1 MFNLLLKV
9 FIKNPKDTKDP
20 KVRSMYGLL
29 CSYISIFLNFIL
41 FIIKLIIGLI
51 LKSVSI
57 TADSFNNLSDSAS
70 SIINLIAFKFSLKPP
85 DKEHPLGHGRYE
97 YISSLIISFLIIFV
111 GISFIKSSFEK
122 ILSKETTSFNWI
134 LFFILIISIFIKIWI
149 GFLNLKISK
158 KINSQSLKATSV
170 DALYDALIT
179 TVLSVS
185 ILLSNFTNLSLDGY
199 AGIIISS
206 FIIYSG
212 IKLIKETLNPLL
224 GEAPSEDFVQNL
236 KSNILKHENILGLHD
251 LIVHNYGPNRTL
263 ASIHAE
269 VPSNLSL
276 IDVHILIDKIEKQI
290 EQDMGIHLVIHMDPI
305 DIHNQESLEI
315 FKNIKTLIK
324 KNIYEVNNIVDFR
337 ILNTNGK
344 NTIFFEIKLK
354 NEFYDKVDFDNI
366 LKSSTDLINKN
377 YPDFD
382 CKIFKNNTFN

>member
-57 TADSFNNLSDSAS
+57 TADAFNNLSDSAS

-122 ILSKETTSFNWI
+122 ILSKETTSFNWV

-179 TVLSVS
+179 TVLSIS

-236 KSNILKHENILGLHD
+236 KNNILKHENILGLHD

>member
-1 MFNLLLKV
+1 MFNLLLKI
-9 FIKNPKDTKDP
+9 FIKNPNDTKDP

-41 FIIKLIIGLI
+41 FMTKLIIGLI

-57 TADSFNNLSDSAS
+57 TADAFNNLSDSAS
-70 SIINLIAFKFSLKPP
+70 SVINLIAFKFSLKPP

-179 TVLSVS
+179 TVLSIS

-324 KNIYEVNNIVDFR
+324 ENIHEVNNIVDFR

>member
-57 TADSFNNLSDSAS
+57 TADAFNNLSDSAS

-122 ILSKETTSFNWI
+122 ILSKETTSFNWV

-179 TVLSVS
+179 TVLSLS

-224 GEAPSEDFVQNL
+224 GEAPNEDFVQNL

>member
-1 MFNLLLKV
+1 ML
-9 FIKNPKDTKDP
+9 
-20 KVRSMYGLL
+20 
-29 CSYISIFLNFIL
+29 SI
-41 FIIKLIIGLI
+41 
-51 LKSVSI
+51 
-57 TADSFNNLSDSAS
+57 
-70 SIINLIAFKFSLKPP
+70 
-85 DKEHPLGHGRYE
+85 
-97 YISSLIISFLIIFV
+97 
-111 GISFIKSSFEK
+111 
-122 ILSKETTSFNWI
+122 
-134 LFFILIISIFIKIWI
+134 
-149 GFLNLKISK
+149 
-158 KINSQSLKATSV
+158 
-170 DALYDALIT
+170 
-179 TVLSVS
+179 S

-324 KNIYEVNNIVDFR
+324 K
-337 ILNTNGK
+337 
-344 NTIFFEIKLK
+344 IFTK
-354 NEFYDKVDFDNI
+354 
-366 LKSSTDLINKN
+366 
-377 YPDFD
+377 
-382 CKIFKNNTFN
+382 

>member
-57 TADSFNNLSDSAS
+57 TADAFNNLSDSAS

-122 ILSKETTSFNWI
+122 ILSKETTSFNWV

-179 TVLSVS
+179 TVLSLS

>member
-57 TADSFNNLSDSAS
+57 TADAFNNLSDSAS

-122 ILSKETTSFNWI
+122 ILSKETTSFNWV

-224 GEAPSEDFVQNL
+224 GEAPNEDFVQNL

>member
-57 TADSFNNLSDSAS
+57 TADAFNNLSDSAS

-122 ILSKETTSFNWI
+122 ILSKETTSFNWV

-179 TVLSVS
+179 TVLSIS

-324 KNIYEVNNIVDFR
+324 KNIYEVNSIVDYR

>member
-51 LKSVSI
+51 LKIVSI
-57 TADSFNNLSDSAS
+57 TADAFNNLSDSAS

>member
-41 FIIKLIIGLI
+41 FMIKLIIGLI

-57 TADSFNNLSDSAS
+57 TADAFNNLSDSAS

-122 ILSKETTSFNWI
+122 ILSKETTSFNWV

-179 TVLSVS
+179 TVLSIS

>member
-57 TADSFNNLSDSAS
+57 TADAFNNLSDSAS

-122 ILSKETTSFNWI
+122 ILSKETTSFNWV

-179 TVLSVS
+179 TVLSLS

-236 KSNILKHENILGLHD
+236 KNNILKHENILGLHD

>member
-41 FIIKLIIGLI
+41 FMIKLIIGLI

-57 TADSFNNLSDSAS
+57 TADAFNNLSDSAS

-122 ILSKETTSFNWI
+122 ILSKETTSFNWV

-179 TVLSVS
+179 TVLSIS
-185 ILLSNFTNLSLDGY
+185 ILLSNFKNLSLDGY

>member
-1 MFNLLLKV
+1 MFNLLLKI
-9 FIKNPKDTKDP
+9 FIKNPNDTKDP

-41 FIIKLIIGLI
+41 FITKLIIGLI

-57 TADSFNNLSDSAS
+57 TADAFNNLSDSAS
-70 SIINLIAFKFSLKPP
+70 SVINLIAFKFSLKPP

-179 TVLSVS
+179 TVLSIS

-269 VPSNLSL
+269 VPSNLPL

-290 EQDMGIHLVIHMDPI
+290 EQDMGIHLVIHMDPV

-315 FKNIKTLIK
+315 FNNIKALIK
-324 KNIYEVNNIVDFR
+324 ENIYEVNNIVDFR

-354 NEFYDKVDFDNI
+354 NEFYDKVDFNNI
-366 LKSSTDLINKN
+366 LKSSTELINKN

>member
-1 MFNLLLKV
+1 MFNLLLKI
-9 FIKNPKDTKDP
+9 FIKNPNDTKDP

-41 FIIKLIIGLI
+41 FMTKLIIGLI

-57 TADSFNNLSDSAS
+57 TADAFNNLSDSAS
-70 SIINLIAFKFSLKPP
+70 SVINLIAFKFSLKPP

-179 TVLSVS
+179 TVLSIS

-324 KNIYEVNNIVDFR
+324 ENIYEVNNIVDFR

-366 LKSSTDLINKN
+366 LKDSTDLINKN

>member
-1 MFNLLLKV
+1 MFNLLLKI
-9 FIKNPKDTKDP
+9 FIKNPNDTKDP

-41 FIIKLIIGLI
+41 FMTKLIIGLI

-57 TADSFNNLSDSAS
+57 TADAFNNLSDSAS
-70 SIINLIAFKFSLKPP
+70 SVINLIAFKFSLKPP

-179 TVLSVS
+179 TVLSIS

-324 KNIYEVNNIVDFR
+324 ENIHEVNNIVDFR

-354 NEFYDKVDFDNI
+354 NEFYDKVNFDNI
-366 LKSSTDLINKN
+366 LKDSTDLINKN

>member
-57 TADSFNNLSDSAS
+57 TADAFNNLSDSAS

-122 ILSKETTSFNWI
+122 ILSKETTSFNWV

>member
-1 MFNLLLKV
+1 MFNLLLKIFV
-9 FIKNPKDTKDP
+9 KNPNNTKDP
-20 KVRSMYGLL
+20 KVRSIYGLL

-41 FIIKLIIGLI
+41 FIMKLIIGLI

-57 TADSFNNLSDSAS
+57 TADAFNNLSDSAS

-122 ILSKETTSFNWI
+122 ILSNETTSFDWI
-134 LFFILIISIFIKIWI
+134 SFFILIISIFIKIWI

-179 TVLSVS
+179 TVLSIS

-224 GEAPSEDFVQNL
+224 GEAPSEYFVQNL

-315 FKNIKTLIK
+315 FKNIKTLIRE
-324 KNIYEVNNIVDFR
+324 NIYEVNNIVDFR

>member
-1 MFNLLLKV
+1 MLNLLLKI
-9 FIKNPKDTKDP
+9 FIKNPNDTKDP

-41 FIIKLIIGLI
+41 FMTKLIIGLI

-57 TADSFNNLSDSAS
+57 TADAFNNLSDSAS
-70 SIINLIAFKFSLKPP
+70 SVINLIAFKFSLKPP

-122 ILSKETTSFNWI
+122 ILSKETTSFNWV

-179 TVLSVS
+179 TVLSIS

-324 KNIYEVNNIVDFR
+324 ENIHEVNNIVDFR

-366 LKSSTDLINKN
+366 LKDSTDLINKN

>member
-57 TADSFNNLSDSAS
+57 TADAFNNLSDSAS

-122 ILSKETTSFNWI
+122 ILSKETTSFNWV

-179 TVLSVS
+179 TVLSIS

>member
-1 MFNLLLKV
+1 MFNLLLKI
-9 FIKNPKDTKDP
+9 FIKNPNDTKDP

-41 FIIKLIIGLI
+41 FMTKLIIGLI

-57 TADSFNNLSDSAS
+57 TADAFNNLSDSAS
-70 SIINLIAFKFSLKPP
+70 SVINLIAFKFSLKPP

-179 TVLSVS
+179 TVLSIS

-324 KNIYEVNNIVDFR
+324 ENIHEVNNIVDFR

-366 LKSSTDLINKN
+366 LKDSTDLINKN

>member
-57 TADSFNNLSDSAS
+57 TADAFNNLSDSAS

-179 TVLSVS
+179 TVLSIS

>member
-1 MFNLLLKV
+1 MFNLLIKI
-9 FIKNPKDTKDP
+9 FIKNPNDTKDP
-20 KVRSMYGLL
+20 KVRSIYGLL

-41 FIIKLIIGLI
+41 FMNKLIIGLI

-57 TADSFNNLSDSAS
+57 TADAFNNLSDSAS

-158 KINSQSLKATSV
+158 KINSQSLKATSI

-179 TVLSVS
+179 TILSIS

-224 GEAPSEDFVQNL
+224 GEAPSEEFVQNL
-236 KSNILKHENILGLHD
+236 KSNILKHENILGVHD

-290 EQDMGIHLVIHMDPI
+290 EQDMGIHLVIHIDPI
-305 DIHNQESLEI
+305 DIHNQESLEV

-324 KNIYEVNNIVDFR
+324 ENIYEINDIIDFR

-354 NEFYDKVDFDNI
+354 NEFYDKVDFNKI
-366 LKSSTDLINKN
+366 LKNSTELINKN
-377 YPDFD
+377 YPNFD

>member
-1 MFNLLLKV
+1 MFNLLLKI
-9 FIKNPKDTKDP
+9 FIKNPNDTKDP

-41 FIIKLIIGLI
+41 FITKLIIGLI

-57 TADSFNNLSDSAS
+57 TADAFNNLSDSAS
-70 SIINLIAFKFSLKPP
+70 SVINLIAFKFSLKPP

-179 TVLSVS
+179 TVLSIS

-269 VPSNLSL
+269 VPSNLPL

-290 EQDMGIHLVIHMDPI
+290 EQDMGIHLVIHMDPV

-315 FKNIKTLIK
+315 FNNIKALIK
-324 KNIYEVNNIVDFR
+324 ENIYEVNNIVDFR

-354 NEFYDKVDFDNI
+354 NEFYDKVDFNNI
-366 LKSSTDLINKN
+366 LKSSTELINKN
-377 YPDFD
+377 YPGFD